1 MAGNLE
7 VEQVVGD
14 RVQVSE
20 LKKAG
25 GSVSFDP
32 GAFTSCIV
40 YPMIDTL
47 ASHLTAEELQSGL
60 EHIRLSPKQEGV
72 VDLIVRRQAVNER
85 EVLEQAEL
93 DLVEGLVGDTW
104 NRRRS
109 KSTPDGSPNIEMQIT
124 VINSRVAA
132 LVAREKSRWQLA
144 GDQLYVDMDLSAENL
159 PPGTRLALGSAV
171 IEVTAPPHLG
181 CQKFVARFGLEAM
194 KFVNSPLGK
203 ELRLRGLHA
212 RVIQAGRIRTGEL
225 ARKA

>member
-1 MAGNLE
+1 
-7 VEQVVGD
+7 
-14 RVQVSE
+14 
-20 LKKAG
+20 
-25 GSVSFDP
+25 
-32 GAFTSCIV
+32 
-40 YPMIDTL
+40 
-47 ASHLTAEELQSGL
+47 
-60 EHIRLSPKQEGV
+60 
-72 VDLIVRRQAVNER
+72 
-85 EVLEQAEL
+85 VLEQAEL
-93 DLVEGLVGDTW
+93 DLVQGLVGDTW

-159 PPGTRLALGSAV
+159 PSGTRLALGSAV
-171 IEVTAPPHLG
+171 IEITAPPHLG

-212 RVIQAGRIRTGEL
+212 RVVQAGRIRTGEL

>member
-1 MAGNLE
+1 MITNIFTH
-7 VEQVVGD
+7 
-14 RVQVSE
+14 
-20 LKKAG
+20 LK
-25 GSVSFDP
+25 
-32 GAFTSCIV
+32 T
-40 YPMIDTL
+40 
-47 ASHLTAEELQSGL
+47 EELLAGL
-60 EHIRLSPKQEGV
+60 DHIRRSPADEGV
-72 VDLIVRRQAVNER
+72 VELIVRRQSINER

-93 DLVEGLVGDTW
+93 DLVQGLVGDTW

-109 KSTPDGSPNIEMQIT
+109 SSTPDGSPNVEMQIT

-159 PPGTRLALGSAV
+159 PAGSRLALGSAV

-212 RVIQAGRIRTGEL
+212 RVVQAGRIRTGEL

>member
-1 MAGNLE
+1 MYISP
-7 VEQVVGD
+7 V
-14 RVQVSE
+14 
-20 LKKAG
+20 
-25 GSVSFDP
+25 
-32 GAFTSCIV
+32 IH
-40 YPMIDTL
+40 TL
-47 ASHLTAEELQSGL
+47 SSHLTAEELQRGL
-60 EHIRLSPKQEGV
+60 DHIRLSPKHEGV

-93 DLVEGLVGDTW
+93 DLVQGLVGDTW

-132 LVAREKSRWQLA
+132 LVAREPSRWQLA

-159 PPGTRLALGSAV
+159 PAGTRLALGSAI

-212 RVIQAGRIRTGEL
+212 RVVQPGRIRTGEL
-225 ARKA
+225 ARKVNS

>member
-1 MAGNLE
+1 
-7 VEQVVGD
+7 
-14 RVQVSE
+14 
-20 LKKAG
+20 
-25 GSVSFDP
+25 
-32 GAFTSCIV
+32 
-40 YPMIDTL
+40 MIDTL